1 LLWRYLLAHMQQLS
15 ASQMGAVVCAVG
27 IQIQMDHLSQSGADM
42 KTRQEMVYD
51 FMVSLAANS
60 DTFHLQYSDMPDQ
73 QALEAHQA
81 IYLIAS
87 KLADEYLKHLG

>member
-1 LLWRYLLAHMQQLS
+1 
-15 ASQMGAVVCAVG
+15 
-27 IQIQMDHLSQSGADM
+27 
-42 KTRQEMVYD
+42 MVYD
-51 FMVSLAANS
+51 FMVALAGNS

>member
-1 LLWRYLLAHMQQLS
+1 MQQLNVYP
-15 ASQMGAVVCAVG
+15 MGAVVCVAG
-27 IQIQMDHLSQSGADM
+27 ILILMDHGNQLGADM
-42 KTRQEMVYD
+42 KTRHEMVYD
-51 FMVSLAANS
+51 FMVALAGNS

-73 QALEAHQA
+73 QSLEAHQA

>member
-1 LLWRYLLAHMQQLS
+1 MVLINQL
-15 ASQMGAVVCAVG
+15 
-27 IQIQMDHLSQSGADM
+27 GADM

-51 FMVSLAANS
+51 FMVALAGNS
-60 DTFHLQYSDMPDQ
+60 DTFHLQYSDMPNQ
-73 QALEAHQA
+73 ESLEAHQA

>member
-1 LLWRYLLAHMQQLS
+1 MQRLN
-15 ASQMGAVVCAVG
+15 ASPIAVVVCAVG
-27 IQIQMDHLSQSGADM
+27 ILKKMAFINQWGADM
-42 KTRQEMVYD
+42 KTRHEMVYD
-51 FMVSLAANS
+51 FMVALAGNS

-73 QALEAHQA
+73 QSLEAHQA